1 MIRNL
6 TLFTTLFVVLFAATL
21 PASAA
26 DEKKGPRIKKCQDDA
41 GKWHYGDNAGEECAR
56 SKVIE
61 LDTRGIRRK
70 EIAAPLTETE
80 LKVREQNRERDE
92 KARKLSEEQQRR
104 DQQLLAT
111 YAIEDDIILTR
122 DRKIEDIE
130 AQIRA
135 SQETLTSLRTSLSRL
150 QAQAADEKRTGPQ
163 VTPQTAKTLANNE
176 AQIVKHEAYVQKL
189 KKEQEAARV
198 QYQTELENFR
208 ELKRKPASAQPAA
221 ANPAAPDQKK

>member
-6 TLFTTLFVVLFAATL
+6 TLFTMLFVALFAATL

-41 GKWHYGDNAGEECAR
+41 GKWHYGDSAGEECAR

-70 EIAAPLTETE
+70 EIAAPLTEAE
-80 LKVREQNRERDE
+80 LKTREQNRERDE

-150 QAQAADEKRTGPQ
+150 QAQAAEEKRTGPQ

-176 AQIVKHEAYVQKL
+176 AQIAKHEAYVQKL
-189 KKEQEAARV
+189 KKEQDAARI

-208 ELKRKPASAQPAA
+208 ELKRKPVSTLPAA
-221 ANPAAPDQKK
+221 ASPAAPDQKK